1 VKAAVA
7 GLGRMGLRHLQ
18 VLRDLGL
25 EIIAAADVQDE
36 ARAKAT
42 AEFGLAPAA
51 MFTDAREMLARVGPE
66 LVVVAT
72 TAPSHADLVCQAANS
87 GARAILCEKPM
98 AVSLAQCDQM
108 IDACAASGARLAI
121 NHQMRFME
129 QYTKPK
135 TIVGDASFGGLSSV
149 TVVAGNFGMAMN
161 GSHYFELFRYLTD
174 EMPASVAAWFSND
187 TVPNPRG
194 AQFED
199 RAGSIRLT
207 TASGRRF
214 YMDASADQGHGMHVT
229 YAGPYGRLDV
239 DELVGRAYLVVRTAE
254 HRALSTTRY
263 GMPAELEEFAIAP
276 ADATAPTRAVLAALL
291 AGADYP
297 GGDVGRMAVEV
308 LSAAYASHEQ
318 GSRTIML
325 ATADLPRERE
335 FPWA

>member
-1 VKAAVA
+1 
-7 GLGRMGLRHLQ
+7 MGLRHLQ

-25 EIIAAADVQDE
+25 EITAAADVQDE

-51 MFTDAREMLARVGPE
+51 MFADAREMLARVGPE

-72 TAPSHADLVCQAANS
+72 TAPSHADLVCQAAES

-121 NHQMRFME
+121 NHQMRFMA

-135 TIVGDASFGGLSSV
+135 AIVNEPSFGGLSSV
-149 TVVAGNFGMAMN
+149 TVVAGNFGIANN
-161 GSHYFELFRYLTD
+161 GSHYFEMFRYLTG
-174 EMPASVAAWFSND
+174 EMPASVVAWFSNEN
-187 TVPNPRG
+187 VPNPRG
-194 AQFED
+194 PQFED
-199 RAGSIRLT
+199 KAGSIRLT

-239 DELVGRAYLVVRTAE
+239 DELVGRARLVERKVEYR
-254 HRALSTTRY
+254 SMPTTRY
-263 GMPAELEEFAIAP
+263 GMCADKYEISIAKP
-276 ADATAPTRAVLAALL
+276 DIIASTGAVL
-291 AGADYP
+291 GAVLDDKDYP